1 MKYAPLILLLL
12 VQITSAKET
21 WENDGP
27 IGRDPPHN
35 PLALLKP
42 AGRIDVFLATERVEK
57 EATPPRVAYPKAIE
71 RPTNPTDWP
80 LALNIKQ
87 GWRVSYGRDGF
98 IAFSGKRDLEHGT
111 LFFSNWR
118 FRVESLA
125 AFWERMTKEQM
136 HDFSKKGSIGLS
148 KSGFKSIWVD
158 GAEFKGK
165 AALFDRT
172 DGRVSTIFL
181 LSNGQAIWRGGYCG
195 PESQWEEALDILL
208 SLKQKGRTIHPAE

>member
-1 MKYAPLILLLL
+1 MKYALLILLFLI
-12 VQITSAKET
+12 QIAFADET

-27 IGRDPPHN
+27 IGRDPLHN
-35 PLALLKP
+35 PLPLLKH

-57 EATPPRVAYPKAIE
+57 QATPPRVAYPKAIE
-71 RPTNPTDWP
+71 RLTNPRDWP

-111 LFFSNWR
+111 LYFSNCG
-118 FRVESLA
+118 FRVDSLE
-125 AFWERMTKEQM
+125 AFWERMTKDQM
-136 HDFSKKGSIGLS
+136 HAFSEKGSIGLA

-165 AALFDRT
+165 AALFAHT

-181 LSNGQAIWRGGYCG
+181 LSNGQAIWRGFYCG
-195 PESQWEEALDILL
+195 SESQWEEALDILL
-208 SLKQKGRTIHPAE
+208 SLKHND